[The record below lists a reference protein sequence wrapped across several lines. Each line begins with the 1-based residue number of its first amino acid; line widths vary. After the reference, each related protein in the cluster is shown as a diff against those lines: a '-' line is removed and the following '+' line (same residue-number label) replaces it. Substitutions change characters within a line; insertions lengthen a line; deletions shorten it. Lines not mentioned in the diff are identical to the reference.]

1 MRSETLKYET
11 TRYFNPMK
19 IRKAITSDIPAID
32 SMLMRSYSVLLAP
45 DYAPD
50 MLTDALPVLACA
62 ERGLIEADRYF
73 VAEIDGA
80 IVGSGGWSHRQLVTG
95 KDMPGI
101 AHLRRFGTDPDMV
114 RRGIGRGLIDRIALD
129 AKKTDRSEIHCT
141 ATLTAIPF
149 YEAQG
154 FRVLY
159 RNSVELKPGLHFPT
173 AEMSRARQ

>member
-1 MRSETLKYET
+1 M
-11 TRYFNPMK
+11 N
-19 IRKAITSDIPAID
+19 IRKATIQDIPAID
-32 SMLMRSYSVLLAP
+32 RMLMRSYSVLLAP

-50 MLTDALPVLACA
+50 LLSEALPVLACA
-62 ERGLIEADRYF
+62 EKGLIESDRYF

-95 KDMPGI
+95 EDMPGI

-114 RRGIGRGLIDRIALD
+114 RRGIGRALIDRIAVD
-129 AKKTDRSEIHCT
+129 AKKAERYEIHCT

-149 YEAQG
+149 YEAEG
-154 FRVLY
+154 FYVMY

-173 AEMSRARQ
+173 AEMSRPNA